1 MRTKEQI
8 KASRIRYYLKNKEA
22 LKYARIYQI
31 SVPDARKKVTEEQKC
46 SIRKDLLSIGMP
58 F

>member
-1 MRTKEQI
+1 MRTREKI

-31 SVPDARKKVTEEQKC
+31 SVPDAR
-46 SIRKDLLSIGMP
+46 RKLAEDKNAAVSGKA

>member
-8 KASRIRYYLKNKEA
+8 KASRIRYYMKNKDA

-31 SVPDARKKVTEEQKC
+31 SVPDARKKLAEAQNAVSGKT
-46 SIRKDLLSIGMP
+46 L
-58 F
+58 